1 MSPGGWLLVILVGL
15 ALAGSIALYLHR
27 AHLAREK
34 ARLEA
39 HAAPPPKQY
48 WGKQLIVP
56 THGQVCLAAKELA
69 DRRFKFDEAPH
80 LPLADCTCKFDCRC
94 SYKLLEE
101 RRSGKERREGFD
113 RRPVV
118 RYDPDNPPRR
128 SGRDRRKGKDT
139 PFNDYVI

>member
-1 MSPGGWLLVILVGL
+1 MSPGGWMILILIILV
-15 ALAGSIALYLHR
+15 LAGGVVLYLR
-27 AHLAREK
+27 RLNGIREK

-39 HAAPPPKQY
+39 YAAMPSKKY
-48 WGKQLIVP
+48 WGKQLTLP
-56 THGQVCLAAKELA
+56 ARGPACMAAKELA

-80 LPLADCTCKFDCRC
+80 LPLTECTCKFDCRC

-128 SGRDRRKGKDT
+128 SGRDRRKDRDS
-139 PFNDYVI
+139 PFKDYVI